1 MTERWIF
8 GPFQTFSDLSGP
20 ELTQKGP
27 KQVRNRS
34 ETVRNGQKVRVR
46 SEKSESPLG
55 LGLSDPADRVTD
67 DMFSGRYEPMPDG
80 PTIATEVW
88 ISRRLRRFDLFA
100 GVTDPDQRRE
110 LVRAAILGGRMGMA
124 VAGKRA
130 GKKVETWGE
139 LFQRVYGQPL
149 GDKVAA

>member
-1 MTERWIF
+1 
-8 GPFQTFSDLSGP
+8 
-20 ELTQKGP
+20 
-27 KQVRNRS
+27 
-34 ETVRNGQKVRVR
+34 
-46 SEKSESPLG
+46 
-55 LGLSDPADRVTD
+55 
-67 DMFSGRYEPMPDG
+67 MFSGRYEPIPDG

-110 LVRAAILGGRMGMA
+110 LVRAAILGGRTGMA